1 MNLIVKGLTGAA
13 LLAAVAYGPPARR
26 WYLTSGATPAE
37 VAAAMPGDE
46 LLAGAELVS
55 TRAVTIDA
63 PPEAVWPWLVQMGSH
78 RGGAYT
84 YDWIENLFGLDMH
97 SADRILPQFQR
108 LAVGDVLPLGAGG
121 PGMRVEVCDQP
132 RTLAFRS
139 ADGSWV
145 WIFGLSAD
153 RGGTRLV
160 SRNRIALPPR
170 SPVRRLVSRVVLEP
184 GSLIMERK
192 MLTGIRD
199 RAESRAEGP
208 AGDVRR
214 PLSAVISAPLD

>member
-13 LLAAVAYGPPARR
+13 LLAAVAYGPAARR
-26 WYLTSGATPAE
+26 WYLSFGATPEE

-63 PPEAVWPWLVQMGSH
+63 PPGAVWPWLVQMGSN

-84 YDWIENLFGLDMH
+84 YDWIENLFGLEMH
-97 SADRILPQFQR
+97 SAERILPQFQQ
-108 LAVGDVLPLGAGG
+108 LAVGDVLPLGADG
-121 PGMRVEVCDQP
+121 PGMRVEICDRP

-139 ADGSWV
+139 ADGTWV
-145 WIFGLSAD
+145 WIFGLYPH

-160 SRNRIALPPR
+160 SRNRIAVPKA
-170 SPVRRLVSRVVLEP
+170 SPGRRLVSRMVLEP

-192 MLTGIRD
+192 MLNGIRD
-199 RAESRAEGP
+199 RAESYLPEPEPVP
-208 AGDVRR
+208 A
-214 PLSAVISAPLD
+214 